1 MHFISILTCRAL
13 LNQNETCSEVY
24 FINQD
29 VNIESKCLFKK
40 IGILIEK
47 IPCG

>member
-1 MHFISILTCRAL
+1 MHFISILTYLVL

-24 FINQD
+24 LTNQD
-29 VNIESKCLFKK
+29 MNIEKKYFFRK